1 MLSTPFL
8 GFYAIGLIAQ
18 ASLNY
23 LIKLGILVLSY
34 IIIHFSSS
42 LLFDERLMSLLPIAI
57 YLATKVSEN
66 KSFIYIF
73 LRIQIL

>member
-8 GFYAIGLIAQ
+8 GFYAIGLVAQ

-34 IIIHFSSS
+34 IIIHFSSP

-57 YLATKVSEN
+57 YLATKVSEY
-66 KSFIYIF
+66 KS
-73 LRIQIL
+73 LV